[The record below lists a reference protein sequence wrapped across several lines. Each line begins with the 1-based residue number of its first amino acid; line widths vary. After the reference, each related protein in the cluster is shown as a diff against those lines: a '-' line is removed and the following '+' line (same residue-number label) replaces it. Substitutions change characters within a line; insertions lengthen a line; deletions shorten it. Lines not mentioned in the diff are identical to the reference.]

1 MKSIFVVLMV
11 TMASHNEIDILESID
26 FQSLRELIEKMK

>member
-1 MKSIFVVLMV
+1 MV